1 MVKSKYKVSNFM
13 SYLIYAVAI
22 ITSGAYLGNLIN
34 MGMVHATFWL
44 TLDPVQFMN
53 DFAGKF
59 DLLVTTLPVTR
70 LPSLIAIIIAIWI
83 TRKTLSARNYWLGAL
98 LPAIIGLGISA
109 YYFLPMNNGFIE
121 QSFTPEEARTKL
133 EFWYNLH
140 WVRVMLS
147 VVSCLFTF
155 LAFRETVKA
164 PKLFSSN
171 TNKK

>member
-13 SYLIYAVAI
+13 SFLIYAVAI

-44 TLDPVQFMN
+44 TLDPIQFMN

-83 TRKTLSARNYWLGAL
+83 IRKTLSTLNYWLGAL

-121 QSFTPEEARTKL
+121 QSFLPKRL
-133 EFWYNLH
+133 VQNLNSGTIYIGFE
-140 WVRVMLS
+140 LC
-147 VVSCLFTF
+147 CLLF
-155 LAFRETVKA
+155 LAR
-164 PKLFSSN
+164 LLS
-171 TNKK
+171 